1 MRVAF
6 IVVFASVLLAACSKG
21 KFSTR
26 PSLELKSISSEVV
39 PVGSGLNFRF
49 AFTDKEGDISNL
61 LYVRK
66 IRLNQRVVPTIRDS
80 FALAVPQFPKK
91 IYGELDVNMEYQN
104 YLISAINPPQTG
116 TPPKAE
122 NDTLV
127 FKFVLKDQ
135 ADNKSDTITTGRIV
149 IVR

>member
-1 MRVAF
+1 MRVTF
-6 IVVFASVLLAACSKG
+6 LVVFASVLLAACSKG

-26 PSLELKSISSEVV
+26 PSLELKSISGNVV
-39 PVGSGLNFRF
+39 PVGSALNFRF

-66 IRLNQRVVPTIRDS
+66 IRMNQRVVPTIRDS

-91 IYGELDVNMEYQN
+91 IYGELNVNMEYQN

-116 TPPKAE
+116 TPPKPE

-127 FKFVLKDQ
+127 FKFVLKDL
-135 ADNKSDTITTGRIV
+135 ADNKSDTITTEKIV